1 MAYYSS
7 RSEKKSGVTAYEIGS
22 DFIKIQFTNSK
33 IYKYSNRSAGSTAVN
48 TMKSLAI
55 AQNGLSTYITQNKP
69 GYE

>member
-7 RSEKKSGVTAYEIGS
+7 RSGKKSGVTAYEIGS

-55 AQNGLSTYITQNKP
+55 A
-69 GYE
+69 